1 MTNDSLTTKAQEAL
15 REAQRLA
22 EERRHAEVDALHL
35 ALALVRQ
42 EGGVVPSL
50 LEKIGVK
57 ADLFADVLDRQLRA
71 RPQVE
76 GEGVHRGA
84 SRDLQA
90 TLEAAAKLAA
100 QMKDEYV
107 SAEHLFLA
115 ALGRKSG
122 EVAKVAGGLGVTVES
137 VLQALQA
144 VRGSRR
150 VTDEAPEDKYE
161 ALKKYGRDL
170 TDDARR
176 GKLDP
181 VIGRDA
187 EIRRVVQVL
196 SRRTKNNPVLIGE
209 PGVGKT
215 AIAEGLARRIVA
227 GDVPEG
233 LKNKR
238 VVAMDLGAMLAGAK
252 YRGEFE
258 DRFKAFIKEV
268 VDSAGAIVLFI
279 DELHTLVGAGKAEGA
294 VDAANMIK
302 PALAR
307 GELRCVGATTLD
319 EYRKHVEKDPALARR
334 FQPVLVDEPSVADT
348 VAILRGLKE
357 RYEAHHGVRIQ
368 DGALVEAAKLSHR
381 YISDRFLPDK
391 AIDLVDEAASRLR
404 MEIDSMP
411 VEVDELERRIM
422 QLEIEREALMK

>member
-196 SRRTKNNPVLIGE
+196 SRGT
-209 PGVGKT
+209 
-215 AIAEGLARRIVA
+215 
-227 GDVPEG
+227 
-233 LKNKR
+233 
-238 VVAMDLGAMLAGAK
+238 
-252 YRGEFE
+252 
-258 DRFKAFIKEV
+258 
-268 VDSAGAIVLFI
+268 
-279 DELHTLVGAGKAEGA
+279 
-294 VDAANMIK
+294 
-302 PALAR
+302 
-307 GELRCVGATTLD
+307 
-319 EYRKHVEKDPALARR
+319 
-334 FQPVLVDEPSVADT
+334 
-348 VAILRGLKE
+348 
-357 RYEAHHGVRIQ
+357 
-368 DGALVEAAKLSHR
+368 
-381 YISDRFLPDK
+381 
-391 AIDLVDEAASRLR
+391 
-404 MEIDSMP
+404 
-411 VEVDELERRIM
+411 
-422 QLEIEREALMK
+422 